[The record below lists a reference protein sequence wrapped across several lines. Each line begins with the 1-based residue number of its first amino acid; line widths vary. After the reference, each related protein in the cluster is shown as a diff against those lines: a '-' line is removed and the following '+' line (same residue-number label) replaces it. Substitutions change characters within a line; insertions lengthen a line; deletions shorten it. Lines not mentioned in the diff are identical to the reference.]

1 MSTIKLRQQFLDF
14 FRKNDHRY
22 MPPSKVYNDDPTLLF
37 VNAGMNQLK
46 DVFLGKKEV
55 ANTKLMNSQI
65 CIRAGGKHNDFDDVG
80 KDSYHLTGFE
90 MLGNWSIG
98 AYDKETA
105 IDLALKF
112 IVEECKLN
120 KDQIYV
126 TYFEGDD
133 NINADDESKK
143 IWLKYIPENRIVKGS
158 TKDNFWSAGNF
169 GPCGPCTEIHYDL
182 VGNRDA
188 SNLVNKDDPLVIEI
202 WNIVFM
208 QYNKTETG
216 YDVLNKM
223 YVDTGIGLER
233 LSMILQNKTSL
244 YETDAFRYIIGCA
257 QMLSNS
263 SFYTN
268 SFTNDNDMAYR
279 IFADHFRT
287 TTVAL
292 FQGVVFEPYGKGYV
306 MRKIFRRL
314 LCYYYI
320 FLADGLIKPVMHNAE
335 IKSLI
340 TRVLDYFLFFTHD
353 ADSIQKQMIEEEK
366 LAINKW
372 KNIKVKYNKYNKQYK
387 GNVEKVIEKLKT
399 VDGID
404 SELVDNIDKLKN

>member
-1 MSTIKLRQQFLDF
+1 MSTIELRQRFLNY
-14 FRKNDHRY
+14 FRKNDHKY
-22 MPPSKVYNDDPTLLF
+22 MMPSKVYNDDPTLLF

-65 CIRAGGKHNDFDDVG
+65 CIRAGGKHNDFEDVG

-105 IDLALKF
+105 IDLAFRF

-133 NINADDESKK
+133 NITSDEESKN
-143 IWLKYIPENRIVKGS
+143 IWLKYVPENRIIKGNS
-158 TKDNFWSAGNF
+158 KDNFWSAGNF

-208 QYNKTETG
+208 QYNKTETS

-263 SFYTN
+263 NFYTN

-287 TTVAL
+287 CTVAL
-292 FQGVVFEPYGKGYV
+292 FQGVVFEPYGRGYV

-320 FLADGLIKPVMHNAE
+320 FLADGMIKPIMQNVE

-340 TRVLDYFLFFTHD
+340 SRVLDYFLFFKHD
-353 ADSIQKQMIEEEK
+353 ADGIQKQMIEEEK

-372 KNIKVKYNKYNKQYK
+372 KNVKVKYNKYNKQYK
-387 GNVEKVIEKLKT
+387 GNVEKVMEKLKT